1 MPRLSAA
8 AIRAKIRMLEK
19 QAQKV
24 EQRST
29 KGLRAVAAAIDRHGL
44 SLAQLREA
52 FTLSK
57 GRRKRSP
64 VAGRKVPVKYRDS
77 KGNVWTGRGRPPL
90 WLVAAEKAG
99 KKRDTFLVAIKRPK
113 AKRALSKRTTAA
125 TAKAA

>member
-1 MPRLSAA
+1 MLRLSAA
-8 AIRAKIRMLEK
+8 AIRAKIRVLEK
-19 QAQKV
+19 EAQKA
-24 EQRST
+24 ERRST
-29 KGLRAVAAAIDRHGL
+29 KGLRAVAVAIDRHGL

-77 KGNVWTGRGRPPL
+77 KGNAWTGRGRPPL

-99 KKRDTFLVAIKRPK
+99 KKRETFLVAIKRSK